1 MALRRRTLL
10 AWSAALPLA
19 APLRAQTLA
28 EARLKA
34 RLALT
39 LARYTQWPAAPAA
52 SAPADPL
59 VLCLV
64 QRSEAIAMAFGEL
77 AGQTA
82 AGRPVRVLTTPPPAA
97 AGCHVLFVQEGTERG
112 AAGLLAAAGNAA
124 VLTVGDGD
132 GFAARGG
139 MVELVNVN
147 DALRLDVNLRALR
160 AAQLELSSRV
170 LQLAR
175 QVRE

>member
-1 MALRRRTLL
+1 MPLRRRTLL

-39 LARYTQWPAAPAA
+39 LARYTQWPAAAA

-59 VLCLV
+59 VLCV
-64 QRSEAIAMAFGEL
+64 IQRSEAIVQAFGEL

-82 AGRPVRVLTTPPPAA
+82 GGRPVRVLTTPPPAA
-97 AGCHVLFVQEGTERG
+97 SGCHVLFVQDGTERG
-112 AAGLLAAAGNAA
+112 AAALVAAATGAA

-147 DALRLDVNLRALR
+147 DALRLDINLRALR